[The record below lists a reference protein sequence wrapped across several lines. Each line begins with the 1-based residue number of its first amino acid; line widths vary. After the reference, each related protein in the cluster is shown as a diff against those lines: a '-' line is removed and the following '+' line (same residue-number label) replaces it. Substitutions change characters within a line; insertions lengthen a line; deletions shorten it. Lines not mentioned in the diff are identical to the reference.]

1 MRVLLLEDD
10 LALND
15 IVSEH
20 LEDKGFDVT
29 VAYSGDEAL
38 DFLIDEKYDL
48 ALLDINTPNMS
59 GLEVLRT
66 IREYKNNTPIIMI
79 TAYQDTKHLKEA
91 FENGGDDYIKKPFD
105 LEELDQRINKI
116 CRYFAIGQTS
126 EIKIKENITFIPSDK
141 TLTIDGKITQIAQ
154 KESDMLKYFCI
165 HANRTISSDEFLQN
179 IWTYEVMP
187 NDATIRVY
195 IKTLR
200 ELIGKDVITTHR
212 GIGYK
217 LNLEI

>member
-1 MRVLLLEDD
+1 MKVLLLEDD

-20 LEDKGFDVT
+20 LEDMGFDVT
-29 VAYSGDEAL
+29 VAFSGDEAL
-38 DFLIDEKYDL
+38 DYLIDEKYDL

-59 GLEVLRT
+59 GLEVLKT

-79 TAYQDTKHLKEA
+79 TAYQDTKHLKIA

-105 LEELDQRINKI
+105 LEELNQRINKI
-116 CRYFAIGQTS
+116 CRHFAIGQTE
-126 EIKIKENITFIPSDK
+126 EIIIKENIKFIPNDK
-141 TLTIDGKITQIAQ
+141 TLLIDEKSVKIAQ
-154 KESDMLKYFCI
+154 KESDMLKYFCT
-165 HANRTISSDEFLQN
+165 HANRVISTDEFLQN

-187 NDATIRVY
+187 NEATIRVY

-217 LNLEI
+217 IELRV

>member
-1 MRVLLLEDD
+1 MKVLLLEDD

-15 IVSEH
+15 IISEH
-20 LEDKGFDVT
+20 LEDMGFTVT
-29 VAYSGDEAL
+29 VAFSGDEAL

-59 GLEVLRT
+59 GLEVLKT
-66 IREYKNNTPIIMI
+66 IREYKNNTPVIML
-79 TAYQDTKHLKEA
+79 TAYQDTKHLKIA

-116 CRYFAIGQTS
+116 CRYFAIGQTQ
-126 EIKIKENITFIPSDK
+126 EIVIRENIKFIPNDK
-141 TLTIDGKITQIAQ
+141 TLTIDDKLINIAQ
-154 KESDMLKYFCI
+154 KESDMLKYFCT
-165 HANRTISSDEFLQN
+165 HANRIISSDEFLQN

-187 NDATIRVY
+187 NEATIRVY

-200 ELIGKDVITTHR
+200 ELIGKDVISTHR

-217 LNLEI
+217 INLEQ

>member
-20 LEDKGFDVT
+20 LEDRGFDIT
-29 VAYSGDEAL
+29 LAYSGDEAL
-38 DFLIDEKYDL
+38 DYLIEEKYDL

-59 GLEVLRT
+59 GLEVLKT

-116 CRYFAIGQTS
+116 CRYFAIGQTQ
-126 EIKIKENITFIPSDK
+126 EIIIKENIKFIPSDK
-141 TLTIDGKITQIAQ
+141 TLLIDNEVVKIAQ
-154 KESDMLKYFCI
+154 KESEMLKYFCT
-165 HANRTISSDEFLQN
+165 HANRIISSDEFLQN

-200 ELIGKDVITTHR
+200 ELIGKDTITTHR

-217 LNLEI
+217 FNLQL

>member
-20 LEDKGFDVT
+20 LEDRGFDVT
-29 VAYSGDEAL
+29 VAFSGDEAL
-38 DFLIDEKYDL
+38 DYLIDEKYDF

-116 CRYFAIGQTS
+116 CKYFAIEQTE
-126 EIKIKENITFIPSDK
+126 EIIIKENITFIPSDK
-141 TLTIDGKITQIAQ
+141 TLTIDGKLVKIAQ
-154 KESDMLKYFCI
+154 KESDMLKYFCT
-165 HANRTISSDEFLQN
+165 HANRVISTDEFLQN

-200 ELIGKDVITTHR
+200 ELIGKDVISTHR

-217 LNLEI
+217 LTLNL

>member
-20 LEDKGFDVT
+20 LIDRGFDIT
-29 VAYSGDEAL
+29 VAYSGNEAL
-38 DFLIDEKYDL
+38 DFLIEEKYDL

-59 GLEVLRT
+59 GLEVLKT

-116 CRYFAIGQTS
+116 CRYF
-126 EIKIKENITFIPSDK
+126 E
-141 TLTIDGKITQIAQ
+141 
-154 KESDMLKYFCI
+154 
-165 HANRTISSDEFLQN
+165 
-179 IWTYEVMP
+179 
-187 NDATIRVY
+187 
-195 IKTLR
+195 
-200 ELIGKDVITTHR
+200 
-212 GIGYK
+212 
-217 LNLEI
+217 

>member
-20 LEDKGFDVT
+20 LKDRGFDIT

-38 DFLIDEKYDL
+38 DYLIEEKYDL

-59 GLEVLRT
+59 GLEVLKT

-79 TAYQDTKHLKEA
+79 TAYQDTKHLKIA
-91 FENGGDDYIKKPFD
+91 FENGSDDYIKKPFD

-116 CRYFAIGQTS
+116 CRYFAIGQTQ
-126 EIKIKENITFIPSDK
+126 EIMIKDNINFTPSDN
-141 TLTIDGKITQIAQ
+141 TLKIDGKVVKIAQ
-154 KESDMLKYFCI
+154 KESEMLKYFCI
-165 HANRTISSDEFLQN
+165 NANRIISSDEFLQN

-187 NDATIRVY
+187 NEATIRVY

-217 LNLEI
+217 LDLSV

>member
-1 MRVLLLEDD
+1 MKVLLLEDD

-29 VAYSGDEAL
+29 VAFSGDEAL
-38 DFLIDEKYDL
+38 DYLIDEKYDF

-116 CRYFAIGQTS
+116 CRYFAIGQTQ
-126 EIKIKENITFIPSDK
+126 EIMIRKNICFVPSDK
-141 TLTIDGKITQIAQ
+141 TLTIDNKLVKIAQ
-154 KESDMLKYFCI
+154 KESDMLKYFCT
-165 HANRTISSDEFLQN
+165 HPNRIISSDEFLQN
-179 IWTYEVMP
+179 IWTYEEMP

-200 ELIGKDVITTHR
+200 ELIGKDVISTHR

-217 LNLEI
+217 LELKV